1 MSLKLVFM
9 GTPDF
14 AVPILEKLILNGY
27 KPVAIVTGK
36 DKPQGRGLQMQET
49 PVKQCAKKH
58 GIETIL
64 EPEDLKSDDFYN
76 RMKTIDADCYVVV
89 AFRILPERIFSLPP
103 KGTFN
108 LHGSLLPKYRGAAP
122 MQWALLNGDKE
133 TGVTTFFLRQA
144 VDTGTI
150 IGRKKLPVPETMTG
164 SQLHDELSHLGAD
177 LVLETVI
184 KIDSGTVTTEVQDD
198 SLATR
203 APKLTKED
211 FRIDWNQPGVVIR
224 NKIRA
229 FDDYPGA
236 FCYLDGKVLKLFKVD
251 FFSETQYPYISNGLI
266 TGLSKANISIKV
278 SDGTILI
285 GEVQLEGKRRLS
297 VREFLNGYNLQTG
310 ITLN

>member
-36 DKPQGRGLQMQET
+36 DKPQGRGLQLQET

-64 EPEDLKSDDFYN
+64 EPEDLKGDEFYHQ
-76 RMKTIDADCYVVV
+76 MKAIDADCYVVV
-89 AFRILPERIFSLPP
+89 AFRILPERIFSLPA

-133 TGVTTFFLRQA
+133 TGVTTFFLQKA

-150 IGRKKLPVPETMTG
+150 IGRKKLLVSDSMTG
-164 SQLHDELSHLGAD
+164 SELHDQLSNLGAD

-184 KIDSGTVTTEVQDD
+184 KIDHGTVKTEIQDD
-198 SLATR
+198 TLATR

-211 FRIDWNQPGVVIR
+211 FRIDWNLPGAVIR

-251 FFSETQYPYISNGLI
+251 FFQETQYPYISNGLI
-266 TGLSKANISIKV
+266 TGLSKSNISIKV
-278 SDGTILI
+278 SDGMILI

-297 VREFLNGYNLQTG
+297 VQEFLNGYHLKTG
-310 ITLN
+310 IQLN

>member
-76 RMKTIDADCYVVV
+76 QMKAIEADCFVVV
-89 AFRILPERIFSLPP
+89 AFRILPERIFSLPS

-150 IGRKKLPVPETMTG
+150 IGRKKLPVPESMTG
-164 SQLHDELSHLGAD
+164 SQLHDELSRLGAD

-184 KIDSGTVTTEVQDD
+184 KIDSGTVTTEAQDD
-198 SLATR
+198 TLATR

-251 FFSETQYPYISNGLI
+251 FFPETQYSYTSNGLI

-278 SDGTILI
+278 SDGTIQI